1 MGKASA
7 EFKVGLFVLIILVVL
22 AFMTFRIGG
31 FDWLKKDGYKVYLYS
46 NDIAGLDRNAK
57 VRIAGVDAG
66 VIEDVRLEG
75 NRAKLT
81 LRMNPGVILY
91 SDAGAAIKA
100 TGLLGDKYLA
110 VTTGSRKPVLKE
122 GDRIRNV
129 EEVVNIGEMAKK
141 LSNISDSVRTLTD
154 NLNDIIGTRGS
165 KKSIIAAIRGFK
177 TITEKLNVAVS
188 VNDRKLRATL
198 DSFKRLTES
207 LQKVVNENSR
217 PLKDTIASLR
227 DFSGA
232 LEKNGPELVNNIKDT
247 TKSLKEISGKIERGE
262 GTLGKLVQDDRLYK
276 SVSSAAEGLGKT
288 LSAIDR
294 FRTFITFQGDY
305 LARQGDGKGYFY
317 VTLRPEKDKY
327 YILGLV
333 SDPLGRI
340 TTTKTVSTVNGVT
353 TVEEKEVIKTK
364 IEFTAQFARRF
375 NNTAFRLGVTEN
387 AFGAGVDQFLLN
399 DKLRLTSD
407 IWDFGGNEENGGN
420 PHLKIGA
427 EYYFYRDL
435 FLTAGYDDPFNSK
448 RSSVYFGGGV
458 KFEDEDFKYLFSS
471 FSRVSAK

>member
-154 NLNDIIGTRGS
+154 NLNRSEEHTS
-165 KKSIIAAIRGFK
+165 
-177 TITEKLNVAVS
+177 E
-188 VNDRKLRATL
+188 
-198 DSFKRLTES
+198 
-207 LQKVVNENSR
+207 LQS
-217 PLKDTIASLR
+217 
-227 DFSGA
+227 
-232 LEKNGPELVNNIKDT
+232 
-247 TKSLKEISGKIERGE
+247 
-262 GTLGKLVQDDRLYK
+262 
-276 SVSSAAEGLGKT
+276 
-288 LSAIDR
+288 
-294 FRTFITFQGDY
+294 
-305 LARQGDGKGYFY
+305 
-317 VTLRPEKDKY
+317 
-327 YILGLV
+327 
-333 SDPLGRI
+333 
-340 TTTKTVSTVNGVT
+340 
-353 TVEEKEVIKTK
+353 
-364 IEFTAQFARRF
+364 
-375 NNTAFRLGVTEN
+375 
-387 AFGAGVDQFLLN
+387 
-399 DKLRLTSD
+399 
-407 IWDFGGNEENGGN
+407 
-420 PHLKIGA
+420 H
-427 EYYFYRDL
+427 
-435 FLTAGYDDPFNSK
+435 
-448 RSSVYFGGGV
+448 
-458 KFEDEDFKYLFSS
+458 
-471 FSRVSAK
+471 